1 MLGISVYLKKDIME
15 QNAAWIEKAARYGL
29 NSIFTSLHIPEDNP
43 AEYKELL
50 QELGSLAKKYQIE
63 LMADVS
69 PRSLDYL
76 GLDWVHYDEL
86 LHWGLSGIRA
96 DYGFTTQQI
105 VELSHKMKIGINA
118 STVSRE
124 ELVAWQDAGLNTGNV
139 EAWHNF
145 YPRPETGL
153 DKDFLLERNLMFR
166 SFGITTMAFV
176 PGDKDLRGPVYS
188 GLPTLEKHRG
198 QLPHIAAAEL
208 MGSCFTDKILV
219 GDHSVTDEQLELLTL
234 LGKKIIPLRID
245 SGSQEHSE
253 LLRKPLT
260 NRMDPA
266 RDVIR
271 AVESRSFASI
281 REKQIPPSNQLERH
295 RGTIT
300 IDNEL
305 YGRYAGELQIAINDL
320 PQDEKVNCI
329 GKVIHEDLPLLD
341 EIKAGQKFQFIVRDR
356 HGNRKA

>member
-1 MLGISVYLKKDIME
+1 MLGISVYLNKDRME
-15 QNAAWIEKAARYGL
+15 KNASWIEKAATYGL

-50 QELGSLAKKYQIE
+50 QKLGSMAKKHNME

-76 GLDWVHYDEL
+76 GLDWDHYEEL
-86 LHWGLSGIRA
+86 LQWGLSGIRA
-96 DYGFTTQQI
+96 DYGFTTGQI

-118 STVSRE
+118 STVTKE
-124 ELVAWQDAGLNTGNV
+124 ELIAWIDAGLKIENV

-153 DKDFLLERNLMFR
+153 DKEFLIERNKMLR
-166 SFGITTMAFV
+166 SFGISTMAFV
-176 PGDKDLRGPVYS
+176 PGDKDLRGPVFS
-188 GLPTLEKHRG
+188 GLPTLEKHRS

-208 MGSCFTDKILV
+208 MVSCFTDKILI
-219 GDHSVTDEQLELLTL
+219 GDHSATDEQLELLAFL
-234 LGKKIIPLRID
+234 VKNVIPLRID
-245 SGSQEHSE
+245 TESREHSE
-253 LLRKPLT
+253 LFGRTLT

-281 REKQIPPSNQLERH
+281 GEKRIPPSSQQERK

-320 PQDEKVNCI
+320 PRDEKVNCI
-329 GKVIHEDLPLLD
+329 GKVIDEDLPLLT
-341 EIKAGQKFQFIVRDR
+341 EIKAGQKFQFIVRD
-356 HGNRKA
+356 